1 MSMSYKEFVEA
12 NKRDDQSNN
21 DITHFFSRYFV
32 NIFAYPLYR
41 IGLTPNQVTLIFIF
55 TGLVGGILSFYNFL
69 ISSYILWRIHIIIDM
84 ADGSV
89 ARVTRRFSSLGDT
102 LDKIGHHLIYPIYW
116 IGFLHASQLLYQ
128 YPLFSIIFFAISS
141 SQWTIKHLF
150 KNKEERPKAI
160 SVIKR
165 IIANI
170 FGIEGFFLLIIIQ
183 VYFDVFD
190 SLYLIIFMT
199 ITNFILLTNKAFS
212 LIKNS

>member
-1 MSMSYKEFVEA
+1 MLLSYKEFVTA
-12 NKRDDQSNN
+12 NKRDDQRNN
-21 DITHFFSRYFV
+21 DITHFFSRHFV
-32 NIFAYPLYR
+32 NIFAFPLYR
-41 IGLTPNQVTLIFIF
+41 IGLSPNQVTLIFIF

-69 ISSYILWRIHIIIDM
+69 MSAYVLWRIHIIIDM

-89 ARVTRRFSSLGDT
+89 ARVTKQFSSLGNT

-116 IGFLHASQLLYQ
+116 IGFLYASDLLYQ
-128 YPLFSIIFFAISS
+128 HPLFSIIFFAIAS

-150 KNKEERPKAI
+150 EAKKDRPQATSI
-160 SVIKR
+160 IKR

-183 VYFDVFD
+183 VYFNVFD

-199 ITNFILLTNKAFS
+199 LTNFILLTNKALS
-212 LIKNS
+212 LIKNA